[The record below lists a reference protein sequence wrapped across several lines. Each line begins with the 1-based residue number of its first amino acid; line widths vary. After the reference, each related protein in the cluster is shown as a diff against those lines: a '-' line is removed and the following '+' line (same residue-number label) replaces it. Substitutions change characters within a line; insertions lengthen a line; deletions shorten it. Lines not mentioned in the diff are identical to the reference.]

1 MRSMIY
7 AVAAVLL
14 VLAMAAVH
22 KLSSSEAASGSREGQ
37 RIGLADAG
45 DYSNDAYC
53 QVSDWLSEL
62 D

>member
-14 VLAMAAVH
+14 VLAMAVVH
-22 KLSSSEAASGSREGQ
+22 MLSSADAAGGSREGQ
-37 RIGLADAG
+37 RIGMAVAG
-45 DYSNDAYC
+45 DHTDDAYC